1 MAFLATDQ
9 KIKKFS
15 LAQKYVQENPHDN
28 YRNYDQEL
36 LDFLYRQFRHQSL
49 TMYGRGTV
57 TSMPYVERGNILE
70 SIEIRRDFHQISIAT
85 WRPTWSVFRNQ
96 IMSADYTGV

>member
-15 LAQKYVQENPHDN
+15 LDQKYMQETPHDV
-28 YRNYDQEL
+28 YRNYDQDL

-57 TSMPYVERGNILE
+57 TSMPYGERGNILE
-70 SIEIRRDFHQISIAT
+70 SIEIRRDFHQISIND

-96 IMSADYTGV
+96 IMSASYTGI